1 MFGMESMSGAV
12 KPLADVPEFTGIL
25 TKFSNPILGLLAGM
39 ILTAVI
45 QSSSASVGIL
55 QALCITGAVGYS
67 AAIPII
73 MGQNIGTCITALLS
87 AIGAKKNAKRAA
99 MVHLYFNII
108 GTVVFM
114 VLFYAINAV
123 VQFPFMNQAAN
134 AAGIAVVHTTFNVF
148 ATLLLLP
155 FSKVLEK
162 LAILTIR
169 DKEEDKKETE
179 ATGMELL
186 DSRFLDKPALAVE
199 QSRRVAVEM
208 ANKVKDAINTAI
220 GLIEDYDS
228 EKAEQVLAEE
238 EQVDRYEDGLG
249 TYLVKLSQKDLN
261 VKDSHDLSIMLHCIG
276 DFERISDHAVS
287 IMRSAKELYEKNMKF
302 SDEALAELKVITKAV
317 EDVVEAA
324 VKGFETEDES
334 IARSVEPIEE
344 VIDELKIELKNRHVR
359 RLRNGNC
366 TIEQGFVLS
375 DITASLERVADHC
388 SNVAVC
394 ICQVQEDAFDTHSY
408 LEKMKKNSVEF
419 QSITRVARAR
429 YALPS
434 CISVK
439 N

>member
-1 MFGMESMSGAV
+1 M
-12 KPLADVPEFTGIL
+12 
-25 TKFSNPILGLLAGM
+25 
-39 ILTAVI
+39 
-45 QSSSASVGIL
+45 
-55 QALCITGAVGYS
+55 
-67 AAIPII
+67 
-73 MGQNIGTCITALLS
+73 
-87 AIGAKKNAKRAA
+87 
-99 MVHLYFNII
+99 
-108 GTVVFM
+108 
-114 VLFYAINAV
+114 
-123 VQFPFMNQAAN
+123 
-134 AAGIAVVHTTFNVF
+134 
-148 ATLLLLP
+148 
-155 FSKVLEK
+155 
-162 LAILTIR
+162 
-169 DKEEDKKETE
+169 
-179 ATGMELL
+179 
-186 DSRFLDKPALAVE
+186 
-199 QSRRVAVEM
+199 
-208 ANKVKDAINTAI
+208 
-220 GLIEDYDS
+220 
-228 EKAEQVLAEE
+228 
-238 EQVDRYEDGLG
+238 
-249 TYLVKLSQKDLN
+249 SQKVLN

-287 IMRSAKELYEKNMKF
+287 IMRSAKELYEKNLKF

-324 VKGFETEDES
+324 VKGFETKDES

>member
-1 MFGMESMSGAV
+1 M
-12 KPLADVPEFTGIL
+12 
-25 TKFSNPILGLLAGM
+25 
-39 ILTAVI
+39 
-45 QSSSASVGIL
+45 
-55 QALCITGAVGYS
+55 
-67 AAIPII
+67 
-73 MGQNIGTCITALLS
+73 
-87 AIGAKKNAKRAA
+87 
-99 MVHLYFNII
+99 
-108 GTVVFM
+108 
-114 VLFYAINAV
+114 
-123 VQFPFMNQAAN
+123 
-134 AAGIAVVHTTFNVF
+134 HTTFNVF

-220 GLIEDYDS
+220 GLIEHYDS

-287 IMRSAKELYEKNMKF
+287 IMRSAKELYEKNLKF

-317 EDVVEAA
+317 
-324 VKGFETEDES
+324 EDES